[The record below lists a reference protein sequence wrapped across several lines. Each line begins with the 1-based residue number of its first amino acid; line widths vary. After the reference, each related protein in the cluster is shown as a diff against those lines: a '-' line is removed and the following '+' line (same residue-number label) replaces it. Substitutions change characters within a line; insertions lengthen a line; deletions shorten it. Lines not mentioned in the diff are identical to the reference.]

1 VRLLVEQ
8 NRGGILTYGITPPKR
23 SYPDEK
29 LREVADAQKARIG
42 ELPVDGLV
50 VYDLQDESAR
60 TDAPRPFPYLAC
72 VDSVTYGLES
82 LAELAIP
89 KVVYRCIT
97 GRSRDALVSDL
108 RKLDQTSNL
117 GVLVGAASR
126 NQAASL
132 KLSEAYA
139 LAKAET
145 PRLPIGGVLIA
156 ERHEKTLAED
166 ARALAKMDAGCTYFV
181 SQAVY
186 SVHAT
191 KNLLSDLHYRC
202 EAASR
207 PVPPVLVTL
216 SPCGSLRTLDFMR
229 WLGVAVPRWLE
240 NDLRHAK
247 DILGMSLEVCRDIL
261 ADLHDFARA
270 RQIPLGCNIESV
282 SLAKVEIEASVE
294 LVHFA
299 ADLFARKN
307 T

>member
-1 VRLLVEQ
+1 MRALVEQ
-8 NRGGILTYGITPPKR
+8 NRGGILTYGITPPKS
-23 SYPDEK
+23 SYPEEK
-29 LREVADAQKARIG
+29 LREVAEAQKARIRA
-42 ELPVDGLV
+42 LPVDALV
-50 VYDLQDESAR
+50 VYDLQDEAAR
-60 TDAPRPFPYLAC
+60 TDVPRPFPYLAC
-72 VDSVTYGLES
+72 VDSVEYGLGALGDLS
-82 LAELAIP
+82 VP

-97 GRSRDALVSDL
+97 GRSPDGLSSDL
-108 RKLDQTSNL
+108 RKLEQTSNL

-126 NQAASL
+126 TQAASL
-132 KLSEAYA
+132 KLSQAYA

-166 ARALAKMDAGCTYFV
+166 QRALTKMDAGCTYFI

-191 KNLLSDLHYRC
+191 KNMLSDLHYRC
-202 EAASR
+202 DAASR

-247 DILGMSLEVCRDIL
+247 DILGTSLEVCRDIL
-261 ADLHDFARA
+261 RDLHDFARA

-299 ADLFARKN
+299 ARLFARERA
-307 T
+307 